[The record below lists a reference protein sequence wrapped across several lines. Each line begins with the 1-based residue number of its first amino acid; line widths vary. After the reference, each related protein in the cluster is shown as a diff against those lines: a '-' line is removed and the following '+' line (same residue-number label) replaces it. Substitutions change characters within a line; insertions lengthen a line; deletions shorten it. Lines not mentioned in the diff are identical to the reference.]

1 MAELL
6 YEGHDL
12 DVLSDMP
19 NYYNWIMA
27 SFSPHIR
34 GEVIEYGAGSGTVSA
49 RLEPL
54 AEKLTLVEPSPN
66 LAGVLRSR
74 FAGNGKVAVVSA
86 LIEQHTADIASDSI
100 DAIVMVNVLEHVEDD
115 VAALGELMRILK
127 PGGHLLLFVPAL
139 QALMSKIDL
148 MHGHFRRYHRPD
160 LQGKVVAAGGE
171 VLDCRYFD
179 AFGVVPWFLLN
190 KMLGSTSFNPK
201 LVALNDRVVVPLS
214 RAAEGVVT
222 PPFGK
227 NLILV
232 ARKPSGR

>member
-27 SFSPHIR
+27 AFSPHIR

-54 AEKLTLVEPSPN
+54 AQRLTLVEPSPN
-66 LAGVLRSR
+66 LASVLRSR
-74 FAGNGKVAVVSA
+74 FAGNGKVSVVSA
-86 LIEQHTADIASDSI
+86 LIEQHTADVASNSV

-115 VAALGELMRILK
+115 VTALGELMRILK
-127 PGGHLLLFVPAL
+127 PSGHLLLFVPAL
-139 QALMSKIDL
+139 QGLMSKIDL
-148 MHGHFRRYHRPD
+148 IHGHFRRYHRPD
-160 LQGKVVAAGGE
+160 LQGKVMAAGGK

-179 AFGVVPWFLLN
+179 AFGIVPWFLLN

-214 RAAEGVVT
+214 QAAEHFVK